1 MYIGHFKPSV
11 PDFGIIEPLQAPNF
25 KFFMSNASNQ
35 DGYDPYR
42 IDAIAEI
49 DQILLDII
57 KQGALVRMHAG
68 DSNHAVI
75 TTLVSI
81 DFDKEQLIIDSA
93 AQELIN
99 RQLIAAGT
107 AHLSTQINQVSIEF
121 QVGPISAGSY
131 EGRPALI
138 TPIPDYLRRIQRR
151 DSFRVQPVS
160 SNAATLTVT
169 LNEESITLKVF
180 DISAGGLSLLDEQ
193 SLLAPYDVQKGTIL
207 KDCLL
212 TLPGVGDLTIDL
224 RIVRLHNQTMA
235 SGKQLTRYGG
245 AFFQLEARDEIKVQN
260 FINQEERLR
269 IARERGLA

>member
-1 MYIGHFKPSV
+1 
-11 PDFGIIEPLQAPNF
+11 
-25 KFFMSNASNQ
+25 MSNASNQ

-42 IDAIAEI
+42 IDAITEI